1 MAKLNS
7 GTRIYG
13 NVTVDTF
20 VTATGNVT
28 GGNLL
33 TSGIISATGNIN
45 GTGITLTGSLTARG
59 PGDFDGGL
67 QSTPIGNATPST
79 ALFTSVGSSGN
90 ATVAALTSNA
100 SITAITTLSALGG
113 LQNTPIGNVA
123 PSTALFTTVG
133 ASSNATVAALTVN
146 GAATI
151 GTTLGVTGNVIAG
164 NLSTAGNVN
173 SNSFFTG
180 NQGAVAFKDSD
191 GSNYV
196 GFRAPSGVANNLIW
210 TLPGSDGTS
219 GQVLGTD
226 GTGILSWT
234 TGGGGS
240 GGTGGYNNSTLTS
253 FPGSAGNV
261 FYGNGETFVGEA
273 VTTDAFGISI
283 IATFSCGDPLGS
295 MQSTDLGTVS

>member
-13 NVTVDTF
+13 NVTIDTF
-20 VTATGNVT
+20 VTATGNIT
-28 GGNLL
+28 GGNLSGTSIVGTL
-33 TSGIISATGNIN
+33 TTAAQTNITSVGTLTALAVTGNITSGN
-45 GTGITLTGSLTARG
+45 LSGTSIVGTLTTAAQTNITSVGTLTGL
-59 PGDFDGGL
+59 
-67 QSTPIGNATPST
+67 
-79 ALFTSVGSSGN
+79 
-90 ATVAALTSNA
+90 
-100 SITAITTLSALGG
+100 TLSGTLNGTTVQA
-113 LQNTPIGNVA
+113 V
-123 PSTALFTTVG
+123 TVG
-133 ASSNATVAALTVN
+133 ASGNTTVNALTVN
-146 GAATI
+146 GSATV
-151 GTTLGVTGNVIAG
+151 GTTLGVVGNVIAG

-196 GFRAPSGVANNLIW
+196 GFKAPSGVANNLIW
-210 TLPGSDGTS
+210 TLPSGDGTS

-234 TGGGGS
+234 TGGGGG